1 MNGSTVARSGD
12 LVVDARSL
20 ASAFAGVAV
29 QRMTKLLGGD
39 LTLLVGKF
47 DAINGLNVVWR
58 DGAAHI
64 LTVKVGSIWL
74 DQRRSIF
81 SAGSMTY
88 PRIKVVP
95 QTPGKVTVN
104 GMSSLGAILVGA
116 FATLGAVT
124 FG

>member
-1 MNGSTVARSGD
+1 
-12 LVVDARSL
+12 
-20 ASAFAGVAV
+20 
-29 QRMTKLLGGD
+29 
-39 LTLLVGKF
+39 
-47 DAINGLNVVWR
+47 
-58 DGAAHI
+58 
-64 LTVKVGSIWL
+64 
-74 DQRRSIF
+74 
-81 SAGSMTY
+81 MTY